1 MEPTVSPS
9 TMMAKTVAPSSVTRS
24 HSARR
29 HQAATPGSTSMA
41 SSAAAS
47 SSVSRAQHDVVA
59 VQDGDGGV
67 AHPRFWSS
75 LPARHMRKAWT
86 NGSSSPS
93 STDCVLP
100 VSWSVR
106 RSLTIW

>member
-1 MEPTVSPS
+1 MEPTISPS

-29 HQAATPGSTSMA
+29 HQAATPGSASMA
-41 SSAAAS
+41 SSAGG
-47 SSVSRAQHDVVA
+47 VVVGRRAQHDAVA
-59 VQDGDGGV
+59 VQGGDAGV